1 MPHDIIDNREEKLAD
16 HIGRLLDNAERA
28 KFAVG
33 YFFLSGFKEIRA
45 HLEKVQELRLLIG
58 STSNLKT
65 VETLALGTG
74 NPEVV
79 EKLLEPLNYLTP
91 QEKAD
96 AVKRESQ
103 KLTEIAAQ
111 IPQTDEDEDYIK
123 FLAKLVR
130 DGKVKVRVYTKGV
143 LHAKAYI
150 VDYPEGR
157 YERGSAIVGS
167 SNLSLAGVTSNTE
180 LNVVVPGNENHEKL
194 SEWFERLWADAE
206 DFAEEL
212 MHVLESSWAMNEPTP
227 YELYLKVVYE
237 LVKDRLD
244 EDEKIH
250 KPRGLE
256 VPELYDYQRDAV
268 IQARQI
274 LEKYDGV
281 FLADVV
287 GLGKTYMGAALLADI
302 HERSLGQKRAIIVCP
317 PVLKPLWQ
325 DICELYGLPARIV
338 SRGKVLE
345 LAEDEALI
353 QRTSIILVDESHH
366 FRHERTKGWKA
377 LEDICHGKKVVLLT
391 ATPYNTEPHDILAQI
406 KLFIQT
412 KATNIPVDPPVL
424 ADFFSLV
431 EKGEKKLPE
440 LLEYVMVRR
449 TRRHIEKYYKEDM
462 QSGKLKFPERKPPV
476 RIDYSIDQVYP
487 GIYDEIERALKRI
500 CYARYDLFHYVKPEF
515 RGEPDL
521 AQLKTAGKNLVALMR
536 TILFKRLESSVAAF
550 TRSVKDQEEIHQLYL
565 DYLKRGIVPA
575 GLLAE
580 ELHRYRRTGDDERM
594 EQAMEAFGEKYG
606 AEKFNLE
613 RLQEDIEADLSV
625 FAEIYQMVKDLKP
638 EDDEKLQTLLKY
650 LEEQPLKDSK
660 VLIFTQFETTAEYLG
675 EQVKRRFA
683 QAEYV
688 SGSSKDLLDKI
699 KRFAPK
705 ANRAKVK
712 GKDEIRIL
720 VTTDILS
727 EGLNLQDGNIVVSYD
742 LHWNP
747 VRLIQRIGRV
757 DRVSTEHDAIHTYN
771 FFPERKL
778 EAKLGLEKRLTRR
791 FDDIHKHIGLGEKYL
806 SPDEKLTDIE
816 LFTRIYTGDESVLVE
831 SDEETEVSFA
841 ELVRIMRDLR
851 EKDAKLYARITSLPN
866 KVRSA
871 RSNDEDELIV
881 FCKAGDYSALYMA
894 DEAGKVTSRDQ
905 MDILKKLK
913 CDPETKRVAL
923 PKDFNPKVRA
933 IEREFQEDAQ
943 ERVLQRDA
951 VESEPLV
958 RQTLKDLNTL
968 ARKVK
973 GDDKKI
979 ITELRSRLARVPLSP
994 KERRGL
1000 RSLRRMQNTH
1010 EEQVRALKEL
1020 LLSQQTLGFE
1030 EETMKETR
1038 REPVVVQVIASE
1050 ALVKTKSYRP

>member
-65 VETLALGTG
+65 VEALALGTG

-91 QEKAD
+91 QEKAE
-96 AVKRESQ
+96 AVKRESE

-111 IPQTDEDEDYIK
+111 IPQTDEDEEYIK
-123 FLAKLVR
+123 FLAKLVK
-130 DGKVKVRVYTKGV
+130 DGKIKVRVYTKGV

-150 VDYPEGR
+150 VDYPKDR

-194 SEWFERLWADAE
+194 SEWFERLWNDAE
-206 DFAEEL
+206 DFDKEL

-244 EDEKIH
+244 EDEKLH
-250 KPRGLE
+250 KPKGLE
-256 VPELYDYQRDAV
+256 VPELYDYQKDAV
-268 IQARQI
+268 IQARSI
-274 LEKYDGV
+274 LRDYDGV

-302 HERSLGQKRAIIVCP
+302 YARTGEKAVIICP

-325 DICELYGLPARIV
+325 DVCDMYDLPVRIF
-338 SRGKVLE
+338 SRAKVHDIL
-345 LAEDEALI
+345 EDERLMARPVVLI
-353 QRTSIILVDESHH
+353 DESHH
-366 FRHERTKGWKA
+366 FRHPYTKSYKA
-377 LEDICHGKKVVLLT
+377 VEEVCYRKKVIMLT
-391 ATPYNTEPHDILAQI
+391 ATPYNTEPSDILNQMR
-406 KLFIQT
+406 LFHPT
-412 KATNIPVDPPVL
+412 KATVIPVDPPVL
-424 ADFFSLV
+424 TDFFSLV

-476 RIDYSIDQVYP
+476 RIDYSIDDVYP
-487 GIYDEIERALKRI
+487 GIYDKIERALKRI
-500 CYARYDLFHYVKPEF
+500 RYARYDLFHYVKPEF
-515 RGEPDL
+515 RGEADL

-565 DYLKRGIVPA
+565 DYLKKGVVPA

-580 ELHRYRRTGDDERM
+580 ELKRYRRTGDDERM
-594 EQAMEAFGEKYG
+594 EQAMETFSEKYG

-613 RLQEDIEADLSV
+613 RLKEDIEADLSV
-625 FAEIYQMVKDLKP
+625 FAEIYKMVKDLKP

-650 LEEQPLKDSK
+650 LEEQPFKGSK
-660 VLIFTQFETTAEYLG
+660 VLVFTQFATTAEYLG
-675 EQVKRRFA
+675 EQVTKRFS

-688 SGSSKDLLDKI
+688 SGSSTDLLDKI

-712 GKDEIRIL
+712 AKDEIRVL

-757 DRVSTEHDAIHTYN
+757 DRVSTVHDVIHTFN

-816 LFTRIYTGDESVLVE
+816 LFTRMYTGDESVLVE
-831 SDEETEVSFA
+831 SDEEAEVSFA
-841 ELVRIMRDLR
+841 ELVKIMRDLR

-871 RSNDEDELIV
+871 RANDEDEMIV

-894 DEAGKVTSRDQ
+894 DEEGKITSRDQ

-913 CDPETKRVAL
+913 CDPKTKRVAL
-923 PKDFNPKVRA
+923 PRDFNAKVRT

-958 RQTLKDLNTL
+958 RQTLKELNSL

-973 GDDKKI
+973 GEDKKT
-979 ITELRSRLARVPLSP
+979 ITELRSRLVRAPLSP
-994 KERRGL
+994 KEKKGL
-1000 RSLRRMQNTH
+1000 RSLRRMQNTP
-1010 EEQVRALKEL
+1010 EEHVRALKEL

-1030 EETMKETR
+1030 EEVSKEKR

-1050 ALVKTKSYRP
+1050 ALVKKDS